1 MIWFIIV
8 AAVGHTI
15 ATLANFLWAS
25 SDEARQ
31 ERIERIMA
39 YGTSVYVLNLVL
51 NMCLLF
57 WALVLIF
64 SNW

>member
-1 MIWFIIV
+1 MSKKQALPDEIV
-8 AAVGHTI
+8 GKTI
-15 ATLANFLWAS
+15 
-25 SDEARQ
+25 EAY
-31 ERIERIMA
+31 IE
-39 YGTSVYVLNLVL
+39 TSVYVLNLVL